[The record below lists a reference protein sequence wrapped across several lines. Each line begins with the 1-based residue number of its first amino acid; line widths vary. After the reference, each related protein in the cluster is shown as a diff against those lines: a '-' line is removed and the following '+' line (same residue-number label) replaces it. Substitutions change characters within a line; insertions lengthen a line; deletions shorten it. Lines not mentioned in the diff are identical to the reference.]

1 MRAPALSSSVASS
14 VNRSLGRARGT
25 LVAPSALV
33 LCALS
38 SGGAS
43 AQDVAPLARSP
54 LAGVAQPGA
63 GIADAA
69 SIWAAPTSAAA
80 LADLPSWSFGLRHTE
95 TTAGLSWHGRGTGLY
110 FASPLPVV
118 SSLKLGAAV
127 ELLRPEGA
135 PLAGKLQLALAYQIL
150 PSITVGLSYAHL
162 FQGAEYDG
170 LDTVGLSARLRA
182 GRFLVFGASLHD
194 LSAPAPRFM
203 SGVASVPSVQRS
215 YEAELLLRPLG
226 DERLELTAGARV
238 GERTAEVLPR
248 MRLWIRPRAGL
259 GLGAEAS
266 LLVGGIGSAAAPAP
280 VEYRVGAGLELS
292 FSQLGLSAFGLL
304 GTGAPVGF
312 HGGSFALRVS
322 GDRQRAIWDGP
333 RALYRV
339 ELGPRQGFAL
349 LETLLM
355 LRRIEHDRRALG
367 VLVLLN
373 DAPGS
378 WAVADELRDAL
389 LRLRAAGK
397 RVFAYG
403 ADLSTRELYIASA
416 AERVFVDPIGSVRL
430 LGVSQGAF
438 YYPEALGKIGVR
450 ADLVRVGEW
459 KGTPETFMQTAPSEP
474 VRAQRQG
481 LIDAV
486 FGRVRDGIAVGRG
499 LVPAQVEALVGRG
512 LLGPTAAQEA
522 KLVDG
527 TLSAEHLE
535 GRLAE
540 LLGSAPRIMPPPRPA
555 RARSFEPRGIAVIH
569 VDGDITASRSLRV
582 PFVNLRM
589 IGGDSILQAL
599 IEAAEDPRVRALVVR
614 VDSPGGSALWA
625 DLIARQVQL
634 VKSRKPVICSFGDV
648 AASGGYYLAAP
659 CSEIFASPSTLTG
672 SIGIFGGKIDV
683 SGALGLVGVRRQT
696 YERGP
701 HADMDTVFR
710 PYSEAERA
718 LVTERL
724 RDGYRRFVEVVARG
738 RSLTPEQVDAAARG
752 RVLTGS
758 QAQALKLVDR
768 LGGLADAVARAQ
780 ELAELSPEREG
791 DVFFY
796 PRAQRSLLWQLL
808 GIPGDLFAKA
818 EGVAAAGGLDALL
831 QKLARLLPPPLWAL
845 LLDGDDVLVRSEE
858 PPLD

>member
-1 MRAPALSSSVASS
+1 MRAPALTTSLTRSIGRARGSLVASS
-14 VNRSLGRARGT
+14 VL
-25 LVAPSALV
+25 L
-33 LCALS
+33 LCALPL
-38 SGGAS
+38 GTAS
-43 AQDVAPLARSP
+43 AQSVAKLTRSP

-69 SIWAAPTSAAA
+69 SIWAAPSSAAS
-80 LADLPSWSFGLRHTE
+80 LADLASWSFGLRHTE
-95 TTAGLSWHGRGTGLY
+95 TIAYLPWHGRGTGLY
-110 FASPLPVV
+110 FAAPLPVV
-118 SSLKLGAAV
+118 RSLKLGAAV

-150 PSITVGLSYAHL
+150 PAITVGLSYAHL

-182 GRFLVFGASLHD
+182 GRFLAFGASLHD
-194 LSAPAPRFM
+194 LSAPSSRLAGGF
-203 SGVASVPSVQRS
+203 VPSVQRS

-226 DERLELTAGARV
+226 DERLELAAGARV

-248 MRLWIRPRAGL
+248 VRLWIRPRAGL

-266 LLVGGIGSAAAPAP
+266 FLVGGTGLAVAPAP
-280 VEYRVGAGLELS
+280 VEYRVGVGLELS
-292 FSQLGLSAFGLL
+292 FSQVGLSAFGLL

-312 HGGSFALRVS
+312 HGGSFAMRFS
-322 GDRQRAIWDGP
+322 GERQPAIWDGA

-349 LETLLM
+349 LETLLT

-416 AERVFVDPIGSVRL
+416 AEKLFVDPIGSVRL

-450 ADLVRVGEW
+450 ADLVRIGEW

-481 LIDAV
+481 LIDAI

-499 LVPAQVEALVGRG
+499 MVPAQVEALLARG
-512 LLGPTAAQEA
+512 LLGPAAAQEA

-527 TLSAEHLE
+527 TLSAEYLE

-540 LLGSAPRIMPPPRPA
+540 LLGTAPRIMPPPRPA
-555 RARSFEPRGIAVIH
+555 RARSFEPRGVAVIH
-569 VDGDITASRSLRV
+569 VDGDITASRSLRL
-582 PFVNLRM
+582 PFVNIRM
-589 IGGDSILQAL
+589 TGGDSILQAL
-599 IEAAEDPRVRALVVR
+599 IEAAENPRIRALVVR

-625 DLIARQVQL
+625 DLLARQVQL
-634 VKSRKPVICSFGDV
+634 VKSRKPVICSFGDL

-672 SIGIFGGKIDV
+672 SIGIFGGKIDL
-683 SGALGLVGVRRQT
+683 SGALGLVGVRRHT

-701 HADMDTVFR
+701 YADMDTLFR

-718 LVTERL
+718 LITERL
-724 RDGYRRFVEVVARG
+724 RDGYRRFVEVVAKG

-796 PRAQRSLLWQLL
+796 PRTQRSLLFQLL
-808 GIPGDLFAKA
+808 GIPDLFAKA
-818 EGVAAAGGLDALL
+818 EGAATQGGIDALL

-845 LLDGDDVLVRSEE
+845 ILDGDDVLMRSEE

>member
-1 MRAPALSSSVASS
+1 MRAPALPNALAQV
-14 VNRSLGRARGT
+14 LGRDCGP
-25 LVAPSALV
+25 LVAPAALL

-38 SGGAS
+38 SGS
-43 AQDVAPLARSP
+43 AAAQEVAPLARSP

-80 LADLPSWSFGLRHTE
+80 LADLASWSFGLRHTE
-95 TTAGLSWHGRGTGLY
+95 TTAGLPWHGRGTGLY

-118 SSLKLGAAV
+118 RSLKLGAAV

-135 PLAGKLQLALAYQIL
+135 PVAGKLQLALAYQIL
-150 PSITVGLSYAHL
+150 PAITVGISYAHL

-182 GRFLVFGASLHD
+182 GRFLAFGASLHD
-194 LSAPAPRFM
+194 LSGPSPRLLGA
-203 SGVASVPSVQRS
+203 GVSSVQRS

-226 DERLELTAGARV
+226 DERLELVAGARI

-266 LLVGGIGSAAAPAP
+266 LLVGGIGSTAAPSP

-292 FSQLGLSAFGLL
+292 FSQVGLSAFGLL

-322 GDRQRAIWDGP
+322 GERQPAIWDGP

-349 LETLLM
+349 LETLLT

-373 DAPGS
+373 EAPGS
-378 WAVADELRDAL
+378 WAIADELRDAL

-450 ADLVRVGEW
+450 ADLVRIGEW

-481 LIDAV
+481 LVDAI

-499 LVPAQVEALVGRG
+499 LMPAQVEALVARG

-540 LLGSAPRIMPPPRPA
+540 LLGTVPRILTPPRPA

-569 VDGDITASRSLRV
+569 VDGDITASRSLRI
-582 PFVNLRM
+582 PFVNIRM
-589 IGGDSILQAL
+589 TGGDSILQAL
-599 IEAAEDPRVRALVVR
+599 VEAAEDPRVRALVVR

-634 VKSRKPVICSFGDV
+634 VKSRKPVICSFGDL
-648 AASGGYYLAAP
+648 AASGGYYLSAP

-672 SIGIFGGKIDV
+672 SIGIFGGKIDL
-683 SGALGLVGVRRQT
+683 SGVLSLVGVRRHT
-696 YERGP
+696 YEHGP
-701 HADMDTVFR
+701 HADMDTLFR
-710 PYSEAERA
+710 PYTEAERA
-718 LVTERL
+718 LITERL

-758 QAQALKLVDR
+758 QAQALRLVDR

-780 ELAELSPEREG
+780 ELAELSAEREG

-796 PRAQRSLLWQLL
+796 PRPQRSLLLQLL
-808 GIPGDLFAKA
+808 GIPSDLFAKA
-818 EGVAAAGGLDALL
+818 EGAAAPGGLDALL
-831 QKLARLLPPPLWAL
+831 QKLAQLLPPPLSAL
-845 LLDGDDVLVRSEE
+845 LLDGDDVLMRSEE
-858 PPLD
+858 PPLN